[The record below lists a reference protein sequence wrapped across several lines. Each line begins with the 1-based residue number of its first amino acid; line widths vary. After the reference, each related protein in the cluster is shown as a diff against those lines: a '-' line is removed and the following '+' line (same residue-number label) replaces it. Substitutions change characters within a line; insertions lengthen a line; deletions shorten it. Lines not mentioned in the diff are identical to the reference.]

1 VADRGKAVYLIA
13 NADHTRNAF
22 LQSLG
27 QSGLRLPVAPLD
39 AVTVTQN
46 VNINSNVLPTAG
58 SVVFGGGPGLATVSF
73 DSFLPLEPNE
83 PYAHLST
90 SQYGYRSP
98 AEFDAQL
105 RDIASNNVVF
115 DLVISDSE
123 GVSSAAYS
131 YIEPDARVI
140 FHKLAMIDSYMV
152 TDEEGGALWYSI
164 SFTEYRPLFA
174 KKVSA
179 TQKDIGPEF
188 YVVTK
193 LKTLEQIAR
202 RYTAFNVTVKQLIA
216 LNRKPG
222 LPLAGGG
229 KKDKVTN
236 GKQTIKAGTKVRL
249 RKKYNDP
256 SQASIDNTLL

>member
-1 VADRGKAVYLIA
+1 MADRGKAVYLIA
-13 NADHTRNAF
+13 NSNHTRHAF

-39 AVTVTQN
+39 SVTVTQN
-46 VNINSNVLPTAG
+46 VNINSNVLPLSG

-73 DSFLPLEPNE
+73 DSFFPLEPDE
-83 PYAHLST
+83 IYAHLTT

-98 AEFDAQL
+98 SEYDAQL

-123 GVSSAAYS
+123 GSSSSAYS
-131 YIEPDARVI
+131 YVEPDARVI
-140 FHKLAMIDSYMV
+140 YHKLSMIDSYSV
-152 TDEEGGALWYSI
+152 SDEEGGSLWYSI

-188 YVVTK
+188 YKVDR
-193 LKTLEQIAR
+193 LKTLEEIAR
-202 RYTAFNVTVKQLIA
+202 YYRAYNVTVKQLIA

-222 LPLAGGG
+222 LPRATGS
-229 KKDKVTN
+229 KKDKVIN
-236 GKQTIKAGTKVRL
+236 GKQVIKKGTKVRL

-256 SQASIDNTLL
+256 SQASLDNSLL

>member
-1 VADRGKAVYLIA
+1 MADRGKAVYLIA
-13 NADHTRNAF
+13 NSEHTRHAF

-39 AVTVTQN
+39 NVTVTQN
-46 VNINSNVLPTAG
+46 VNLNTNVLPLSG
-58 SVVFGGGPGLATVSF
+58 SVVFGGGPGLSNVSF
-73 DSFLPLEPNE
+73 SSFLPLEPNE
-83 PYAHLST
+83 IYAHLTT

-98 AEFDAQL
+98 SEYDAQL

-115 DLVISDSE
+115 DLIVSDAE
-123 GVSSAAYS
+123 GSSSAAYS

-140 FHKLAMIDSYMV
+140 YHKLSMIDSYSV
-152 TDEEGGALWYSI
+152 SDEEGGSLWYTI
-164 SFTEYRPLFA
+164 SFTEYRPLYA
-174 KKVSA
+174 KKVSV

-188 YVVTK
+188 YVVSK
-193 LKTLEQIAR
+193 LKTLEQIAG
-202 RYTAFNVTVKQLIA
+202 RYRAFNVTVKQLIA

-222 LPLAGGG
+222 LPRAGGT

-256 SQASIDNTLL
+256 SQASLDNQLL